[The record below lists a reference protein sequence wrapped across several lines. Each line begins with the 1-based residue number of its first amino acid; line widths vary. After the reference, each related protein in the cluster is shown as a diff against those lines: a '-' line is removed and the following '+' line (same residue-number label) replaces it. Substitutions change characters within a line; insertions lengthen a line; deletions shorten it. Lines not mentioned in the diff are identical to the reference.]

1 MEEECFVDLLK
12 VLVSLMVCTLGILDL
27 LKLGGKLFGKMGLV
41 INNLAQIVLHD
52 LNILE
57 LFIRFRC

>member
-41 INNLAQIVLHD
+41 INNLAQIVLDD
-52 LNILE
+52 LSILE